1 MITKETYEIM
11 ENNYGDVASWAIWQI
26 PGDTPKSNTSD
37 MSVFNAPDLTE
48 KLNPNFIFVGLNGSS
63 THGNW
68 MGDTYRPWMNFHSG
82 YSRQNDYKL
91 RYALMKTKYWGSY
104 ITDIIKNHP
113 EVDSGKVRKF
123 LKEHPEVVA
132 ESIASFMEEISHL
145 APHPMIVA
153 MGGDTY
159 NILKDHL
166 PASFC
171 IVKVTHYSFSIGKEA
186 YREHVLSVLDSATG
200 ENSIKAL
207 TMEKTIEKVVHKT
220 KSREERINTS
230 RCDSSHKERYEEL
243 FDALCDLG
251 YDVRKHHKF
260 DIDVRLSGKK
270 AISIY
275 TATDSYKIYT
285 NRTEWMEKSS
295 YAGVPDEHGYTHYY
309 APTLSACIEEIRNFC
324 VFFEFWQQDKRI
336 SKRTTSN
343 NENSS
348 DDLGPYILIL
358 FTRNTGKIIRTLEA
372 DSKEDLI
379 FWGKG
384 HTSKTRDCMVFH
396 KKSGDVLSYFEGHTQ
411 KETTE
416 GLGNV
421 EKYCRG
427 LLKAVNED

>member
-309 APTLSACIEEIRNFC
+309 VPTLSACIEEIRNFC

-411 KETTE
+411 
-416 GLGNV
+416 
-421 EKYCRG
+421 
-427 LLKAVNED
+427 

>member
-123 LKEHPEVVA
+123 LKEHTEVVA

-309 APTLSACIEEIRNFC
+309 VPTLSACIEEIRNFC